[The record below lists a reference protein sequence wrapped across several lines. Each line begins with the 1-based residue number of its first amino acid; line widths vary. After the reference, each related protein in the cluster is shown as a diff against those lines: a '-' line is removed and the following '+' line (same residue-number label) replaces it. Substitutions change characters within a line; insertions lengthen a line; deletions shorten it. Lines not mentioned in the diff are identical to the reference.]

1 MISAYVRDIANTA
14 LAAYASQT
22 PWYLTAN
29 APDIVRQ
36 LMKACG
42 DGYAL
47 HGDATIH
54 RSAIIEPGAQLK
66 GPALIGPNCFVA
78 SSALVRGGCFLDHDC
93 ILGPG
98 TELKSSFMFA
108 GSKAAHLNFIG
119 DSVIGADVNIEAGAM
134 IANYRNERVEKRI
147 RITAADG
154 VIDTG
159 VDKFGALIGDRVR
172 IGANAVIAP
181 GALLKPE
188 TIVGRLALIDQA
200 SGV

>member
-22 PWYLTAN
+22 PWYLTTN

-47 HGDATIH
+47 HGDAMIH

-66 GPALIGPNCFVA
+66 GPTLIGPNCFVA
-78 SSALVRGGCFLDHDC
+78 SSALLRGGCFLDHDC

-98 TELKSSFMFA
+98 VELKSSFMFA

-134 IANYRNERVEKRI
+134 IANYRNERAEKRI

-154 VIDTG
+154 VMDTG
-159 VDKFGALIGDRVR
+159 VDKFGALVGDSVR

-188 TIVGRLALIDQA
+188 TIVARLALIDQA